1 MSCFI
6 DIYHR
11 IDFQD
16 FPFFKTRYY
25 TQYICSIQNILL
37 IIKRYEYGYKSIV

>member
-6 DIYHR
+6 DIIIELISKIFH
-11 IDFQD
+11 FC
-16 FPFFKTRYY
+16 KTRYY

>member
-11 IDFQD
+11 IDFQI
-16 FPFFKTRYY
+16 FHFCKTRYY

>member
-6 DIYHR
+6 DIYHG
-11 IDFQD
+11 IDFH
-16 FPFFKTRYY
+16 FCKTRYY

-37 IIKRYEYGYKSIV
+37 IIKHYEYGYKSIV